1 MQVGD
6 FAMSLHA
13 PGSNSTPPLDHDF
26 KQLAAL
32 AQST

>member
-13 PGSNSTPPLDHDF
+13 PGPNSTQPLEPDGT
-26 KQLAAL
+26 QLGAL
-32 AQST
+32 V